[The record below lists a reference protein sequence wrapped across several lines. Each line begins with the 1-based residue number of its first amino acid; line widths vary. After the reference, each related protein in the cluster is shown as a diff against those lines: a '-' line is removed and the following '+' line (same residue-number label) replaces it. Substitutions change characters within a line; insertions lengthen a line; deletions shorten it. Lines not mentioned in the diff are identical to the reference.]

1 MLEQVLRELKNYFI
15 TEVWVGNFS
24 IEDKSLVDIDFLK
37 ENQYYRIS
45 GSLFN
50 DGIHKY
56 PSDELVDEDF
66 NGEIWALAIP
76 NAVISLVDDINA
88 WMKKYGDVMNSPYD
102 SESFGGYSYSKAQGF
117 ASTGGGMLSSW
128 QSIFARR
135 LNQWRKVRYE
145 PSIRRNDYVRNT
157 E

>member
-66 NGEIWALAIP
+66 KGEIWALAIP

-88 WMKKYGDVMNSPYD
+88 WIEKYGDVMNRPYD
-102 SESFGGYSYSKAQGF
+102 SESFGGYSYSKAK
-117 ASTGGGMLSSW
+117 ASNGLSGASW
-128 QSIFARR
+128 QSVFSGR

-145 PSIRRNDYVRNT
+145 SSIRRNDYMRNT